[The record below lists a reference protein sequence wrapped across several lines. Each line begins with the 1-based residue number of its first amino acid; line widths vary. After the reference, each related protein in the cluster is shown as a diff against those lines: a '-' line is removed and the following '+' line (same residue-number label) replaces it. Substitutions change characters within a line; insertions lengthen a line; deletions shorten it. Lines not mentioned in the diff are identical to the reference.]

1 MTNTTAHPDVLH
13 MRSAADLAASAVA
26 ATGTHHW
33 SAATPCTDYDLRTL
47 LDHLAW
53 AAVLAQHAA
62 TRTRLDKDW
71 SRPGPPPFLEG
82 LPEEDWPQAIE
93 KELRTAAQAWAAPG
107 AWDGDTVMAA
117 TPMPAAVVGPM
128 MLAEFAVHGWDVA
141 RTVGARYEVP
151 DDLGRV
157 VLTAVEGMAQM
168 GRDGGWYG
176 AEVPVPADAPAFDRA
191 LGLAGRDPA
200 WTSQTT

>member
-1 MTNTTAHPDVLH
+1 MTNTTVHTDVLH
-13 MRSAADLAASAVA
+13 MRSAAELAASAVA
-26 ATGTHHW
+26 AAGPDRW

-53 AAVLAQHAA
+53 AAVLAQNAA

-82 LPEEDWPQAIE
+82 LPEEEWPAALQR
-93 KELRTAAQAWAAPG
+93 ELRAAAEAWAAPG
-107 AWDGDTVMAA
+107 TWDGDTVMGA
-117 TPMPAAVVGPM
+117 TPMPASIVGPM

-141 RTVGARYEVP
+141 RTVGADVEVP
-151 DDLGRV
+151 DDLGRA

-176 AEVPVPADAPAFDRA
+176 PEVPVPADAPAFDRA